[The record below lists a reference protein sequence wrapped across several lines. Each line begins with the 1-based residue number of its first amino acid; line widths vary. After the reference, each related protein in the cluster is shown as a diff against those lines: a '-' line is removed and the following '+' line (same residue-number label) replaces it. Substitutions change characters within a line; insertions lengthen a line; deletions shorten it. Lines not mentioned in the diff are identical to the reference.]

1 MYGPEV
7 VCPNKTL
14 TDKLERVY
22 RKFLK
27 QVLSLPDTVADSA
40 SYILSG
46 AIPIEAVV
54 HKRALSLFGSI
65 CRLDETAA
73 VEKQLARRQLAVK
86 SIDSSSWYISIRKI
100 LTKYSLPDGWNLLD
114 NPPQKQGGKPL

>member
-1 MYGPEV
+1 MYGLEV
-7 VCPNKTL
+7 VLPNKTL

-27 QVLSLPDTVADSA
+27 QVLSLPDTVADPA

-46 AIPIEAVV
+46 AVPTEAVV

-65 CRLDETAA
+65 CRLGKTA
-73 VEKQLARRQLAVK
+73 VEKHLARRQLAVK

-100 LTKYSLPDGWNLLD
+100 FAKYSLPDGWNLLD
-114 NPPQKQGGKPL
+114 DPPTKQNGKPL